1 MTKPKTVGIPEWFS
15 LENYRELNKL
25 KDDEI
30 WDQLYQRQV
39 LLYEASASETQLDW
53 LCESY
58 VIGNFK
64 IRKDIVSH
72 PHFQQI
78 TAGLPI
84 VVDAN
89 KLAEQILYAE
99 AEISQLMEEIKRDRN
114 ALLPP
119 QLFKLLSSNTT
130 VKQKQY
136 IQSIIPHDFHVVA
149 YELNLASDRA
159 SYVNQDFNHQN
170 TKLLDIEELTR
181 INRMVELSGF
191 EKSINSYEYS
201 SNQRIQPDLIGKIYS
216 LSSGGKNVHL
226 TLDLNRP
233 DEDILEDIETLLP
246 KLRESLR
253 EPAKEV
259 TYERS
264 DDVVKL
270 RDYQLIALLDLL
282 IWSCYTGVK
291 IKPRKLSFALYPA
304 GVAGAPASINTALER
319 LNIFLNYNYNYNQA
333 SKIPNR

>member
-25 KDDEI
+25 NDQEI
-30 WDQLYQRQV
+30 WHQLSLRQV
-39 LLYEASASETQLDW
+39 MLYKSYASETQFDW
-53 LCESY
+53 LCDTY
-58 VIGNFK
+58 VIDSYRL
-64 IRKDIVSH
+64 RKDTFSH
-72 PHFQQI
+72 PHYRQI
-78 TAGLPI
+78 IAGFPI

-89 KLAEQILYAE
+89 ILVEHIPYTK
-99 AEISQLMEEIKRDRN
+99 AEISELMEAIKQDKN
-114 ALLPP
+114 ALMLPT
-119 QLFKLLSSNTT
+119 LYKLLSSDVT
-130 VKQKQY
+130 VKQKEY
-136 IQSIIPHDFHVVA
+136 IQNIIPHDFHLLA
-149 YELNLASDRA
+149 YERELESERA
-159 SYVNQDFNHQN
+159 SHVNSDFNHRN
-170 TKLLDIEELTR
+170 TKLLHLEELNR

-201 SNQRIQPDLIGKIYS
+201 SNQRIQPDLIGTIHS

-226 TLDLNRP
+226 TFDLNRP
-233 DEDILEDIETLLP
+233 DEEILEDIEILLP
-246 KLRESLR
+246 KLRKSLR
-253 EPAKEV
+253 APAKEV
-259 TYERS
+259 TYERK

-291 IKPRKLSFALYPA
+291 IKPKKLSLALYPA

-319 LNIFLNYNYNYNQA
+319 LNIFLNYNYNQA

>member
-130 VKQKQY
+130 AKQKQY
-136 IQSIIPHDFHVVA
+136 IQSI
-149 YELNLASDRA
+149 S
-159 SYVNQDFNHQN
+159 Q
-170 TKLLDIEELTR
+170 
-181 INRMVELSGF
+181 G
-191 EKSINSYEYS
+191 
-201 SNQRIQPDLIGKIYS
+201 
-216 LSSGGKNVHL
+216 
-226 TLDLNRP
+226 
-233 DEDILEDIETLLP
+233 
-246 KLRESLR
+246 
-253 EPAKEV
+253 
-259 TYERS
+259 
-264 DDVVKL
+264 
-270 RDYQLIALLDLL
+270 
-282 IWSCYTGVK
+282 
-291 IKPRKLSFALYPA
+291 
-304 GVAGAPASINTALER
+304 R
-319 LNIFLNYNYNYNQA
+319 LM
-333 SKIPNR
+333 

>member
-25 KDDEI
+25 NDDAI
-30 WDQLYQRQV
+30 WNQLYQRQV
-39 LLYEASASETQLDW
+39 LLYGISANETQLDW
-53 LCESY
+53 LCDSY

-89 KLAEQILYAE
+89 TLVEQIPYTE
-99 AEISQLMEEIKRDRN
+99 AEISQLMEGIKRDRN

-149 YELNLASDRA
+149 YERNLASGRA
-159 SYVNQDFNHQN
+159 SYENRDFNHLN

-181 INRMVELSGF
+181 INRLTELSGF

-201 SNQRIQPDLIGKIYS
+201 NNQRIQPDLIGTIFS
-216 LSSGGKNVHL
+216 LSSGGKNIHL
-226 TLDLNRP
+226 TLDLSRP
-233 DEDILEDIETLLP
+233 DNELLEDIATLLP
-246 KLRESLR
+246 KIRETCRES
-253 EPAKEV
+253 AKQIV
-259 TYERS
+259 YERA
-264 DDVVKL
+264 DDVAKL

-282 IWSCYTGVK
+282 IWSNYTGQT
-291 IKPRKLSFALYPA
+291 IKPKQLVLALYPDGKLDAA
-304 GVAGAPASINTALER
+304 GLDKTAKKR
-319 LNIFLNYNYNYNQA
+319 LIGYLQYNYSLQ
-333 SKIPNR
+333 NR